1 MYPCEIWVHDLRN
14 AVEHIPGLPGL
25 MPFWVDDVSVAQ
37 TLRCGLT
44 RGTLLGE
51 HVLALILWVTAGG
64 LPKTVLNWAVPHN
77 Y

>member
-1 MYPCEIWVHDLRN
+1 M
-14 AVEHIPGLPGL
+14 
-25 MPFWVDDVSVAQ
+25 DDVSVAQ

-64 LPKTVLNWAVPHN
+64 LPKTVLNWAVPHVAKMASHAMFQYN
-77 Y
+77 VLVIDIDNTTLGLI